1 MMNHSEAWEAIR
13 KIHPW
18 LPSSREGWHQHDNGG
33 GWIEDTA
40 EVHKDVCVPQT
51 VVVGARA
58 KVGEGATIGEGATV
72 GIMATVGIT
81 PIYIIGTGYFVC
93 CAGPGLI
100 QSGCIIKPM
109 AWWLEFVERC
119 AKEHSYTP
127 DQQKEYRLHIE
138 HVAAWMRLYGLD
150 KVTTEHAEAKVE
162 AAS

>member
-1 MMNHSEAWEAIR
+1 MTLEQL
-13 KIHPW
+13 KIYVPYATADT
-18 LPSSREGWHQHDNGG
+18 WHQTLQG
-33 GWIEDTA
+33 GWVANSAT
-40 EVHKDVCVPQT
+40 
-51 VVVGARA
+51 VGARATVGEGA
-58 KVGEGATIGEGATV
+58 KVGEG
-72 GIMATVGIT
+72 ATVGIT

-119 AKEHSYTP
+119 AEEHGYTP

-162 AAS
+162 AVS